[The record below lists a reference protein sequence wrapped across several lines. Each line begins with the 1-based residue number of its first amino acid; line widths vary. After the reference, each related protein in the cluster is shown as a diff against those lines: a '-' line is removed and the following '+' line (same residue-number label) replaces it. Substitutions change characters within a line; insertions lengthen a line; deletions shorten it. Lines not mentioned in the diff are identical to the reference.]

1 MHSNH
6 SQTHCSDW
14 ILGFTLTEKNEL
26 LLMIIGGSIMTGSNQ
41 FSPCYAY
48 LTIVLGLV
56 TVGGCSQDYPA
67 SVEEAVAK
75 EPKSVGLHSDQQHPT
90 IFDTSKSA
98 RASQI
103 YDFTMEDIDNKPRS
117 LSEFKGN
124 VIMIVNTASFCGNTP
139 QYADLQTLYERYRD
153 QGFTILAFPANDF
166 GKQEPGDNKEIAE
179 FCYTKYSLEFPLFSK
194 ITVLGEQKHPLYR
207 YLTEDTPFK
216 GEITW
221 NFQKFLV
228 NRQGAVIARY
238 APGLKPLS
246 PQIVD
251 EIENALRSS

>member
-1 MHSNH
+1 MP
-6 SQTHCSDW
+6 
-14 ILGFTLTEKNEL
+14 
-26 LLMIIGGSIMTGSNQ
+26 GSNQ

-48 LTIVLGLV
+48 LPIVLSLV
-56 TVGGCSQDYPA
+56 IVGGCSQDYPA
-67 SVEEAVAK
+67 SIEEAVAK
-75 EPKSVGLHSDQQHPT
+75 ERQPMTLHSGQH
-90 IFDTSKSA
+90 TSKLDTTKNVT
-98 RASQI
+98 ASQI
-103 YDFTMEDIDNKPRS
+103 YDFTMEDIDNTPRS
-117 LSEFKGN
+117 LNDFKGK

-139 QYADLQTLYERYRD
+139 QYAGLQTLYERYRE

-207 YLTEDTPFK
+207 YLTEDTDFK

-228 NRQGAVIARY
+228 DRKGTVIARY
-238 APGLKPLS
+238 APKLKPLS
-246 PQIVD
+246 PQIVGD
-251 EIENALRSS
+251 IEHALRSS

>member
-1 MHSNH
+1 
-6 SQTHCSDW
+6 
-14 ILGFTLTEKNEL
+14 
-26 LLMIIGGSIMTGSNQ
+26 MIIGGSIMPNPIQ
-41 FSPCYAY
+41 FAPRYAC
-48 LTIVLGLV
+48 LALFFGLV
-56 TVGGCSQDYPA
+56 TVGGCSQDYTT
-67 SVEEAVAK
+67 SMEEAVAK
-75 EPKSVGLHSDQQHPT
+75 EPQPQVPLLDQPASEFDMTKST
-90 IFDTSKSA
+90 T
-98 RASQI
+98 ASQI
-103 YDFTMEDIDNKPRS
+103 YGFTMDDIDNKPRS
-117 LSEFKGN
+117 LNDFKGK

-139 QYADLQTLYERYRD
+139 QYADLQTLYERYHD

-194 ITVLGEQKHPLYR
+194 ITVVGEQKHPLYR
-207 YLTEDTPFK
+207 YLTEDTPFT

-238 APGLKPLS
+238 APGQKPLS

>member
-1 MHSNH
+1 MV
-6 SQTHCSDW
+6 T
-14 ILGFTLTEKNEL
+14 
-26 LLMIIGGSIMTGSNQ
+26 GGSIMKGSNPFIQ
-41 FSPCYAY
+41 HYVDLAIIFS
-48 LTIVLGLV
+48 LV
-56 TVGGCSQDYPA
+56 IVGGCSQDYPA
-67 SVEEAVAK
+67 SVKEAVAK
-75 EPKSVGLHSDQQHPT
+75 EPHPLVLHSDQH
-90 IFDTSKSA
+90 TSKINTTNNAAS
-98 RASQI
+98 SQI

-117 LSEFKGN
+117 LNDFKGK

-139 QYADLQTLYERYRD
+139 QYAGLQTLYERYRD

-207 YLTEDTPFK
+207 YLTEDTAFK

-228 NRQGAVIARY
+228 NREGTVIARY
-238 APGLKPLS
+238 APGQKPLS

-251 EIENALRSS
+251 DIEHALRSS